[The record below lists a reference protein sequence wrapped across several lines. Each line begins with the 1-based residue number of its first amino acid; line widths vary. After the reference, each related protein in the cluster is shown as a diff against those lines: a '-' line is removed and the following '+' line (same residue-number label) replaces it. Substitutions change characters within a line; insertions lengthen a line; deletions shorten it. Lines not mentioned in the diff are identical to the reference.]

1 MFRFDY
7 KLMFDYI
14 LYVVDILKRRKF
26 RLLEKYKNFSNGM
39 LRKCSKSKISYKILL
54 LENV

>member
-1 MFRFDY
+1 
-7 KLMFDYI
+7 MFDYI